1 MADASTG
8 VNNNNNKKYRS
19 SPFLVL
25 GRPVDY
31 NIITSIIIFPWN
43 NIYNYIGAN

>member
-8 VNNNNNKKYRS
+8 VNNNNNNKKHR

-31 NIITSIIIFPWN
+31 NIITSIIISP
-43 NIYNYIGAN
+43 